1 MKINRSVLLAIA
13 CLLLIGAWFWLNSG
27 GKSDEPSSKSSA
39 ATNSSEDKPLPS
51 VVTRTIRAEPHAA
64 KIKLFGR
71 SETTREVMLKAR
83 TAGSV
88 VSTPIA
94 EGSWVKRGTVVC
106 RQDINA
112 RQAVLDQARAQ
123 LKSRQVDYDAARQLV
138 ERGFGSETQ
147 ALGAQSALDAA
158 KASVKQAEIELDN
171 IIIRA
176 PFSGIYDKHIA
187 EIGDY
192 LGPGQPCGQL
202 IELNPLTVV
211 IELTESQLPLI
222 TKGQK
227 ADIELATGET
237 VSGLIKLVDSR
248 ANPATR
254 TFKTE
259 LSVPNPELKLKAGVT
274 ASVTLQ
280 GKEETAHLIPGQIL
294 SLNANGEVGVKYLDY
309 ENRVRFA
316 VTSTIDETSSGIWVT
331 GLPSTSKIIL
341 KGQDYVAIGAET
353 IPTDESAQ

>member
-1 MKINRSVLLAIA
+1 MKLNKSVILAILA
-13 CLLLIGAWFWLNSG
+13 LCLIGAWFWYNNTG
-27 GKSDEPSSKSSA
+27 ERAEA
-39 ATNSSEDKPLPS
+39 APKPVEIKAEKTLPS
-51 VVTRTIRAEPHAA
+51 VVVRTVRAKPHAA
-64 KIKLFGR
+64 KVTLFGR

-123 LKSRQVDYDAARQLV
+123 LKSREVDYEAARRLV

-211 IELTESQLPLI
+211 IELTETQLPLI
-222 TKGQK
+222 AKGQT
-227 ADIELATGET
+227 ADIKLATGET
-237 VSGLIKLVDSR
+237 VTGTVKLIDSR

-259 LSVPNPELKLKAGVT
+259 LSVPNPDLKLKAGVT
-274 ASVTLQ
+274 ASVILQ
-280 GKEETAHLIPGQIL
+280 GKEETAQLIPGQIL
-294 SLNANGEVGVKYLDY
+294 SLNTSGDVGVKYLDDD
-309 ENRVRFA
+309 NKVRFA
-316 VTSTIDETSSGIWVT
+316 VTNTIDETSSGIWVT
-331 GLPSTSKIIL
+331 GLPDPARIII
-341 KGQDYVAIGAET
+341 KGQDYVAIGAKT
-353 IPTDESAQ
+353 LPTDETSQ